1 MIELS
6 QRLKTIASYIQA
18 GAKVA
23 DIGSDHG
30 YLPIYLLQSGKASFA
45 IAGEVNEGPFKSAR
59 DKVQETGLSDKIK
72 VRLGDGLSVLS
83 PEEVDSICIAGM
95 GGTLICTILE
105 KGLDML
111 SSVSHLI
118 LQPNV
123 AEKNVRE
130 WLFLHGWELKGE
142 SILEEDQIIY
152 EVLYAEKGDPN
163 KPYNKKPWSKEQW
176 FELGPFL
183 WGSRSPVLI
192 KKWQNE
198 RAKVQHVLHSLQNAH
213 STEAMEKKRE
223 MQKRFDWIEEV
234 LSCMQRDKQ

>member
-6 QRLKTIASYIQA
+6 QRLKTIANYIQV

-23 DIGSDHG
+23 DIGSDHA

-45 IAGEVNEGPFKSAR
+45 IAGEVNVGPYKSAR
-59 DKVQETGLSDKIK
+59 DKVQSTGLSHKIN

-83 PEEVDSICIAGM
+83 PEEVDTICIAGM
-95 GGTLICTILE
+95 GGTLICKILE
-105 KGLDML
+105 NGLDLL
-111 SSVSHLI
+111 STVSYLV

-130 WLFLHGWELKGE
+130 WLCLHGWELKGE
-142 SILEEDQIIY
+142 SILEEDEIIY

-163 KPYNKKPWSKEQW
+163 KPYSKKPWNKNQW
-176 FELGPFL
+176 LELGPFL
-183 WGSRSPVLI
+183 WESCSPVLK
-192 KKWQNE
+192 KKWENE
-198 RAKVQHVLHSLQNAH
+198 RTKVQYVQDSLQNAH
-213 STEAMEKKRE
+213 STDAVEKKKE
-223 MQKRFDWIEEV
+223 MQKRLEWIEEV